1 MQWLLI
7 LVFGV
12 VIVVGNIACY
22 FWLRPRVVRHLPA
35 ERIPGWALPIAMPL
49 ILVLLLRLRTGL
61 RNQLVTPG
69 NYVFMAILGVVLG
82 LLLWMARRQKSA
94 RAAATIE
101 KMMSE

>member
-1 MQWLLI
+1 VQWFFI

-12 VIVVGNIACY
+12 VIVVGHIAY
-22 FWLRPRVVRHLPA
+22 YSWLRPRVVGHLRA

-61 RNQLVTPG
+61 RNQMVTPG
-69 NYVFMAILGVVLG
+69 YYVFMAVLGVVTG
-82 LLLWMARRQKSA
+82 LLLWIARRQKSA
-94 RAAATIE
+94 RAAASIE